1 MSFASRSPP
10 ALGTVRVDRVRLPP
24 SSVLRRARP
33 NRVGTPWAR
42 KSKEV
47 GRFFLCL
54 ANFWSLKVYLFTRPG
69 ILTCKTLS
77 HPARL
82 LLLYITSSHFYE
94 LIFILLVRQLT
105 LSDEVRRETHHKTL
119 AAISSSS
126 SSAAY
131 LLKRA
136 IHPLFFSL
144 LVRLRGV

>member
-10 ALGTVRVDRVRLPP
+10 ALGTVRVDRV
-24 SSVLRRARP
+24 LRRARP

-42 KSKEV
+42 KPKEV
-47 GRFFLCL
+47 GRIFLCL

-94 LIFILLVRQLT
+94 LTFILLVGQLT
-105 LSDEVRRETHHKTL
+105 LSDEARETHHKTL

-126 SSAAY
+126 ATASYLKEPSA
-131 LLKRA
+131 
-136 IHPLFFSL
+136 LFFAPRSSQRRLDL
-144 LVRLRGV
+144 LRCVRLD

>member
-10 ALGTVRVDRVRLPP
+10 ALGTVRVDRVR
-24 SSVLRRARP
+24 RARP

-42 KSKEV
+42 KPKEV
-47 GRFFLCL
+47 GRIFLCL

-126 SSAAY
+126 AAY
-131 LLKRA
+131 LLNRA
-136 IHPLFFSL
+136 IRSFFRSSFVSEASRPLTL
-144 LVRLRGV
+144 LTD